1 MVKTHKA
8 YTTIG
13 LKQSYSENEGFLLE
27 WGDPMDISLSPWE
40 LGRGDDELRE

>member
-27 WGDPMDISLSPWE
+27 WGDPMDISLSQLE
-40 LGRGDDELRE
+40 LVREDDELRE